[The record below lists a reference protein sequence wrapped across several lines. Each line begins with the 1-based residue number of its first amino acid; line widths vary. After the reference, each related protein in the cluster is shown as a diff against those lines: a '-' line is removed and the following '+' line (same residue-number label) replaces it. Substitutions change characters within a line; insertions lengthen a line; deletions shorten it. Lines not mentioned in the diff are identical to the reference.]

1 MPMFAMKIKSPLN
14 QVLKM
19 RKIVFTLSMYCASLC
34 LLSAQLVAFP
44 GAEGFGKFA
53 KGIRASTSP
62 TVYHVTN
69 LNDTGTGS
77 FRDAVSASNRVVVF
91 DVAGVIRITSRVV
104 VSSNNYIAGQ
114 TAPGEGITI
123 YGNGFSF
130 TGADNVI
137 CRYLRIR
144 MGNVGDSGKDACGIA
159 NGSNMIFDH
168 ISSAWGRDETFSIN
182 WDGKGSEPN
191 NITIQNSIISQGLMA
206 HSAGGL
212 IQTNGGVTLYRNVY
226 IDNGT
231 RNNKIKGINQYVNNM
246 VYNWQD
252 GAYIMG
258 GDSEGESFVNAVSNY
273 FINGP
278 SKGVSP
284 FNVGNNLYHIYE
296 DDNWHDGNKNG
307 VLDGYLIPQSEFVGG
322 PDFQLVPYAYPV
334 VPTWPAT
341 LLPDSVLPAVGASLP
356 YRDLEDCYVIDEFKS
371 LGKKGYLITNETE
384 NPIGTPSQWNV
395 WTGTK
400 KVDTDNDG
408 IPDAWETANGLN
420 PALASDAF
428 AIASNGYT
436 NIENYINSITGK
448 SSQDFLRAPLCL
460 KADSTTQNT
469 ISLSWFDF
477 TEKEQGYCVEK
488 KVKGTYTEI
497 NRTGVNGNTFTLNG
511 LVPEEKDTIRVRA
524 FNAGGYSTYS
534 NELFIKTKPVPVIVL
549 DPDTYVPDL
558 TWTGSVNA
566 DWEKTSGNWQLNNVA
581 GVFADSS
588 KILFVN
594 SSVKTINVAEPVGI
608 KALMVKADSSFV
620 FQGSGNISGSGSV
633 NKTGK
638 GNLALLTDNTYK
650 GATVLWNGTLEI
662 NKLVNGGLPSSI
674 GASQNYDF
682 NLVLKGGKLLYTGAS
697 TSTDRNI
704 ALEGNPAIAVGNAA
718 SVVTVN
724 GLLTGSGGFTKS
736 GSGKLLFK
744 AVNTYEG
751 PTVISEGILE
761 LNTVPVINNGLGTSN
776 TLVLDGGTFRTSGG
790 SNTVDEI
797 YPMSIYVTEGKTSGF
812 EPYRNCQ
819 INSKVSGGGILN
831 FNISYVRE
839 YVAGDWS
846 QFSGTVYAN
855 GIGTSTDGN
864 QFMLNNGTGIP
875 NARVVTS
882 GNTKIVCWKNG
893 STMYL
898 GGLSGPSGTYLAGS
912 DKINNSATMTWIVG
926 GAGTN
931 ETFNGIINNENS
943 NKSYKGV
950 TSIVK
955 DGLGYWRLTGANIY
969 LGTTTVKGGK
979 LIVNGLQT
987 GTGKTTV
994 MQDGTLAGFGKVPG
1008 TIEVQ
1013 SGGIIEPGDSTLA
1026 TLTTG
1031 SVALLTG
1038 SQVNMDINSTLKTS
1052 DKIASSGAVAVD
1064 GTLNL
1069 KITGTPVSGDQ
1080 YTLFTGTAFT
1090 GMFSQ
1095 IIPAVPGQG
1104 LIWSYNNG
1112 VLKVVSDVSGFDL
1125 LDKNNV
1131 RIYPNPVTDKAV
1143 ISLDKAYDQVEVSI
1157 ETVSGSMLSTQ
1168 QFNGL
1173 SQLNIDLSA
1182 LAKGFYI
1189 VRVKGD
1195 KELISTSKVMKK

>member
-1 MPMFAMKIKSPLN
+1 
-14 QVLKM
+14 M
-19 RKIVFTLSMYCASLC
+19 RKLIFTLSMYCASLC

-53 KGIRASTSP
+53 KGVRASTSP

-91 DVAGVIRITSRVV
+91 DVAGVIRITSRLV

-130 TGADNVI
+130 TGADNLI
-137 CRYLRIR
+137 CRYLRVR

-168 ISSAWGRDETFSIN
+168 ISTSWGRDETFSIN
-182 WDGKGSEPN
+182 WDSKGSEPN

-246 VYNWQD
+246 VYNWEA

-284 FNVGNNLYHIYE
+284 FSVGNNLYHIFAT
-296 DDNWHDGNKNG
+296 DNWHDGDRNG
-307 VLDGYLIPQSEFVGG
+307 KLDGYLIPESEFGGG
-322 PDFQLVPYAYPV
+322 PDFQAAPYAYPV

-341 LLPDSVLPAVGASLP
+341 VLPDSVLPAVGASLP
-356 YRDLEDCYVIDEFKS
+356 YRDLEDYYVIDEFKS
-371 LGKKGYLITNETE
+371 YGKKGYLITNETE
-384 NPIGTPSQWNV
+384 NSIGTPSQWTM
-395 WTGTK
+395 WAGTK
-400 KVDTDNDG
+400 RIDTDNDG

-420 PALASDAF
+420 PALASDAL
-428 AIASNGYT
+428 ALATNGYT

-448 SSQDFLRAPLCL
+448 YSQDFLRAPLCL
-460 KADSTTQNT
+460 KTDSTSQNS

-497 NRTGVNGNTFTLNG
+497 TRTGLNGNTFTLNG

-524 FNAGGYSTYS
+524 FNAGGYSAYS
-534 NELFIKTKPVPVIVL
+534 NELFVKTKPVPVLVL
-549 DPDTYVPDL
+549 DPATYTPDL
-558 TWTGSVNA
+558 TWTGTASS
-566 DWEKTSGNWQLNNVA
+566 DWEKTSNNWQLNNVT

-588 KILFVN
+588 KVLFAN
-594 SSVKTINVAEPVGI
+594 STAKTINITEPVAI
-608 KALMVKADSSFV
+608 KAMMVNADSSYV
-620 FQGSGNISGSGSV
+620 FQGASYITGSGSV
-633 NKTGK
+633 NKTGS
-638 GNLALLTDNTYK
+638 GNLALLTDNSYK

-662 NKLVNGGLPSSI
+662 NKLVNGGLSSSI

-704 ALEGNPAIAVGNAA
+704 ALEGNPSIAVGNSA
-718 SVVTVN
+718 SVVTVT
-724 GLLTGSGGFTKS
+724 GLLTGAGGFTKS
-736 GSGKLLFK
+736 GSGRLLLK
-744 AVNTYEG
+744 AVNNYEG
-751 PTVISEGILE
+751 PTVISDGILE
-761 LNTVPVINNGLGTSN
+761 LNSVPVINNGLGTSN
-776 TLVLDGGTFRTSGG
+776 ILKLDGGTFKTTGG

-797 YPMSIYVTEGKTSGF
+797 YPMSIFVSEGKTSGF

-819 INSKVSGGGILN
+819 ITGKVSGGGILN

-839 YVAGDWS
+839 YLTGDWS
-846 QFSGTVYAN
+846 QFSGTVNAN
-855 GIGTSTDGN
+855 GIGTSTDGS
-864 QFMLNNGTGIP
+864 QFMLNNTTGIP
-875 NARVVTS
+875 NARIVTS

-898 GGLSGPSGTYLAGS
+898 GGLSGPNGTYLAGS
-912 DKINNSATMTWIVG
+912 DKINNAATMTWIVG
-926 GAGTN
+926 GAGTD

-969 LGTTTVKGGK
+969 SGTTTVKGGK
-979 LIVNGLQT
+979 LIVNGIQT

-994 MQDGTLAGFGKVPG
+994 MQDGTLAGFGKIPAIV
-1008 TIEVQ
+1008 EVQ
-1013 SGGIIEPGDSTLA
+1013 SGGFIEPGDSTIG

-1031 SVALLTG
+1031 SLMLLSG
-1038 SQVNMDINSTLKTS
+1038 SQLNMDINCTSKQS
-1052 DKIASSGAVAVD
+1052 DKIASSASIAID
-1064 GTLNL
+1064 GVL
-1069 KITGTPVSGDQ
+1069 KLKMTGTPVAGDQ
-1080 YTLFTGTAFT
+1080 FTLLTGTAFT
-1090 GMFSQ
+1090 GSFSQ
-1095 IIPAVPGQG
+1095 ILPAIPGQG
-1104 LIWSYNNG
+1104 LVWSFANG
-1112 VLKVVSDVSGFDL
+1112 VLSVVADVNGLESV
-1125 LDKNNV
+1125 DKYNV
-1131 RIYPNPVTDKAV
+1131 KIYPNPVTDKAV
-1143 ISLDKAYDQVEVSI
+1143 ISLDRAYDRVEVSI
-1157 ETVSGSMLSTQ
+1157 ETVSGSTLFTQ
-1168 QFNGL
+1168 QYKRL
-1173 SQLNIDLSA
+1173 SLLNVDLTT
-1182 LAKGFYI
+1182 LPKGFYI

-1195 KELISTSKVMKK
+1195 NELISTSKVMKK